1 MDFFHTL
8 DLNFLGYSQAIA
20 SYAFPHPHGV
30 ALVES
35 GPGSTLPNLE
45 ISLKLL
51 GYTLNDVTDV
61 LLTHIHLDHAGASG
75 ALARYGA
82 TIHVHP
88 RGAPHM
94 LDPEKLLSSAE
105 RIYGDQMDRLW
116 GQFLPVPEAQ
126 IHVVED
132 GDQIHI
138 GGLEFTALDTPGH
151 ANHHHAYVVREVCFC
166 GDIGGIRMPGAS
178 QLRLPM
184 PPPELNL
191 EKWRTSVDK
200 LKHAGFKYIAPTH
213 FGVFADSASH
223 LEQLERLIEAI
234 DAWISVLMPSD
245 PSVEE
250 IDARF
255 QEWTIR
261 QSRSAGLSPEM
272 IERYEAANPTWMS
285 AAGIK
290 RYWNKYR
297 APAPS

>member
-20 SYAFPHPHGV
+20 SYAFPHAGGV
-30 ALVES
+30 ALIES
-35 GPGSTLPNLE
+35 GPGSTLSNLE
-45 ISLKLL
+45 KALIDL
-51 GYTLNDVTDV
+51 GYTKNDVTDV

-75 ALARYGA
+75 ALARQGA

-94 LDPEKLLSSAE
+94 IDPEKLLSSAE

-116 GQFLPVPEAQ
+116 GEFLPVPESQ
-126 IHVVED
+126 VHVVED
-132 GDQIHI
+132 GEEIHI
-138 GGLEFTALDTPGH
+138 GTLGFTALDTPGH
-151 ANHHHAYVVREVCFC
+151 ANHHHAYLVREVCFS
-166 GDIGGIRMPGAS
+166 GDVGGIRMPGLN

-191 EKWRTSVDK
+191 EKWRQSVEK
-200 LKHAGFKYIAPTH
+200 LKLADCKWIAPTH
-213 FGVFADSASH
+213 FGVFDDPERH
-223 LEQLERLIEAI
+223 LEDLARLIDAI
-234 DAWISVLMPSD
+234 DEWISKLMPSD

-255 QEWTIR
+255 QEWTLQ
-261 QSRSAGLSPEM
+261 QSQAAGISPDM
-272 IERYEAANPTWMS
+272 ISKYEAANPTWMS

-297 APAPS
+297 APAQS